1 MVLFSFGEAIQTLL
15 DGTPAFCLKKTDD
28 PELIVNKR
36 IIQNQYTLFPE
47 IWIHILQKFAQYY
60 FHSFKQL

>member
-28 PELIVNKR
+28 PELIVNKAHYPKS
-36 IIQNQYTLFPE
+36 IYSFPRDMDSY
-47 IWIHILQKFAQYY
+47 ITKVCAILL
-60 FHSFKQL
+60 S